1 MIGRHEGKLSA
12 CVSLSLGHNILYNS
26 IEGFAI
32 VLKDAD
38 KKIPFIPFF
47 AGNF

>member
-38 KKIPFIPFF
+38 KKSLLHDRICKK
-47 AGNF
+47 